1 MAGRILNRRL
11 LREPAEH
18 AEQSAQPEAGAVDA
32 PPLEPPATKPGK
44 APAAKKAP
52 THRKKAVKK
61 PTRMRARW
69 GLFDSAMKL
78 VAVFEYSQRAAADA
92 ALVDIQGKKNGLF
105 FLQIVKDALP
115 EPAPAPPAALP

>member
-1 MAGRILNRRL
+1 MAGRILNRRR
-11 LREPAEH
+11 LREQ
-18 AEQSAQPEAGAVDA
+18 AEQPGQPEAGAAEAPAGAGPPDA
-32 PPLEPPATKPGK
+32 QPKK
-44 APAAKKAP
+44 APAKKAP
-52 THRKKAVKK
+52 TPRKKAVKK

-92 ALVDIQGKKNGLF
+92 ALAAAQGKKKGLF

-115 EPAPAPPAALP
+115 EAAPAPPAALP